1 MGGLFSSPKMPTK
14 EVDPELERLKAEEAA
29 RLKKLEQK
37 AAERKKKLAMGM
49 IGPRSLLSSGGYTGF
64 PKRDD
69 LGESVPV

>member
-1 MGGLFSSPKMPTK
+1 MGGFFGSPSIP
-14 EVDPELERLKAEEAA
+14 DPEPDPEVERLRREEAA
-29 RLKKLEQK
+29 KNKKLKEK